1 MKKLKDKI
9 NVNTVEM
16 ISILVIISVLT
27 VVSIGSILVTYH
39 SLSLKQLSYFLIF
52 FIPFEIILF
61 LLTKIKYL
69 KFNKKEILVFLL
81 FILTGLSLI
90 GSNKLSISIWGF
102 YNRYEGLLVM
112 YSYYSVAL
120 LSSTINSD
128 YYKKII
134 IGFIFLIGF
143 INVGYGLFQTGIIQ
157 VDIGVKDSWKYARGF
172 YGNSMYFASLISICY
187 FFVVGMLLV
196 SEKKFDWKIF
206 LLIIVFTIGNVM
218 SGSMALFCTSIF
230 IYIILIIRELIGI
243 KFKYFSKVR
252 LLKIIGCILLFV
264 LLNIIYINKDQ
275 NYKRDVDTL
284 SKEIS
289 TISEVKKADNSFGT
303 GRVYIWKEVL
313 KKSKDNLIFGVGVDN
328 LYNSFEPRLV
338 DPVSG
343 YSVDK
348 AHNDYLQKLVCEG
361 IFSFIC
367 YIALLVIIVL
377 DNFRSKDKI
386 RNILFLGLFAYIT
399 QIFFSISVIRVS
411 PLYWI
416 ILGLLMSDEIV
427 IKKRKRKKEK
437 V

>member
-1 MKKLKDKI
+1 MKRLKDKI
-9 NVNTVEM
+9 NVNIIEM

-27 VVSIGSILVTYH
+27 VSSIGSILVTYH

-52 FIPFEIILF
+52 FIPFEIILY
-61 LLTKIKYL
+61 LLTKIKCF
-69 KFNKKEILVFLL
+69 KFNKKEILVFIL

-102 YNRYEGLLVM
+102 YNRYEGLLVI

-120 LSSTINSD
+120 LTSTINSD

-134 IGFIFLIGF
+134 IGFILIIGF
-143 INVGYGLFQTGIIQ
+143 INVGYGLFQTGIIPI
-157 VDIGVKDSWKYARGF
+157 DIGVKDSWKYARGF
-172 YGNSMYFASLISICY
+172 YGNSMYFASLMSICY
-187 FFVVGMLLV
+187 FFAVGMLIA

-206 LLIIVFTIGNVM
+206 LLIIFFTIGNVM

-275 NYKRDVDTL
+275 NYKRDVETL
-284 SKEIS
+284 SREVS
-289 TISEVKKADNSFGT
+289 TISEVKKSDNSFGT

-313 KKSKDNLIFGVGVDN
+313 KKSKDHLIFGVGVDN

-367 YIALLVIIVL
+367 YVVLLVIIVL

-386 RNILFLGLFAYIT
+386 RMVLFLGFFAYIT

-411 PLYWI
+411 PVYWI
-416 ILGLLMSDEIV
+416 ILGLLMSNEVV
-427 IKKRKRKKEK
+427 IKKRKKKK